1 MRPLEPGDFLQAP
14 SGVPV
19 GAHHQERLE
28 GRKLLHWW
36 GNGVFDGWGR
46 FEGPPVKNGGA
57 FRASDCRRGDVI
69 LIQDTPWVVLEVV
82 LRRDKGC
89 ETAAYCAV
97 LAEVRKEDLDFL
109 ESLEAAR
116 KFQDLLYMLRRIV
129 RQ

>member
-46 FEGPPVKNGGA
+46 FEGPPVKNGGS

-69 LIQDTPWVVLEVV
+69 LFQDTPWVVLEVV
-82 LRRDKGC
+82 LRRDRGC

-97 LAEVRKEDLDFL
+97 LAEVRKEDRDFL

>member
-14 SGVPV
+14 PRTPV
-19 GAHHQERLE
+19 GAFHQNRLE

-36 GNGVFDGWGR
+36 GGGVFDGWGR
-46 FEGPPVKNGGA
+46 FEGPPVKNGGS

-69 LIQDTPWVVLEVV
+69 LFQDTPWVVLEVV
-82 LRRDKGC
+82 LRRDRGC

-97 LAEVRKEDLDFL
+97 LAEVRKEDRDFL

-116 KFQDLLYMLRRIV
+116 KFQELLYTIWRII

>member
-14 SGVPV
+14 PRTPV
-19 GAHHQERLE
+19 GAFHQNRLE

-36 GNGVFDGWGR
+36 GGGVFDGWGR
-46 FEGPPVKNGGA
+46 FEGPPVKNGGS

-69 LIQDTPWVVLEVV
+69 LFQDTPWVVLEVV
-82 LRRDKGC
+82 LRRDRGC

-97 LAEVRKEDLDFL
+97 LAEVRKEDRDFR

-116 KFQDLLYMLRRIV
+116 KFQELLYTIWRII

>member
-46 FEGPPVKNGGA
+46 FEGPPVKNGGS